1 MEQFKYPRLA
11 VEVFSLGV
19 NAKGKNYQRRLG
31 AG

>member
-11 VEVFSLGV
+11 VEAFNLRV
-19 NAKGKNYQRRLG
+19 NAKGKNYQRRLK

>member
-11 VEVFSLGV
+11 VEVFNLRV
-19 NAKGKNYQRRLG
+19 NVKGKDYQRRLG

>member
-11 VEVFSLGV
+11 VVFNLGV